1 MIQLVD
7 RGPNES
13 LIRFIPRFAY
23 KKIGPQERDLIH
35 GHWCQYCNNL
45 IQALY
50 YTDKPIDL
58 PKYEETRVLS
68 QGEKNDG
75 ELLKIVPNAEDKG
88 NYKVEFFRTPAGN
101 AEQITLKNHVLNFRG
116 LGSGNRDD
124 FFEVGE
130 RCCAYTSLIPM
141 RAETIVRELATVAG
155 FSLEGAKRY
164 DEGLTEPPPE
174 WIAEYMKKTQ
184 DYLTR
189 EIRTAPAVGDAQ
201 MALLIKRK
209 VVKDAFYNVIT
220 FLYREWDKKVEADKA
235 IAEAL
240 LAVQAQETA
249 QLLAEGDALA

>member
-13 LIRFIPRFAY
+13 LIRFTPRFAY
-23 KKIGPQERDLIH
+23 RKLGPLECDLIH
-35 GHWCQYCNNL
+35 GHFCMYCNNL

-88 NYKVEFFRTPAGN
+88 NYRVEYFRTPNGN
-101 AEQITLKNHVLNFRG
+101 AEQITLKNHVLNFAG
-116 LGSGNRDD
+116 LSVLGRDL

-130 RCCAYTSLIPM
+130 RCCSYTALIPL
-141 RAETIVRELATVAG
+141 RAETMIRELAVVAG

-164 DEGLTEPPPE
+164 TEGTEPTPE
-174 WIAEYMKKTQ
+174 WVAEYFKKTQ
-184 DYLTR
+184 DYLTK
-189 EIRTAPAVGDAQ
+189 EIRTTPAVGDSQ
-201 MALLIKRK
+201 MALLLKRK
-209 VVKDAFYNVIT
+209 SIKEYFPNVVT
-220 FLYREWDKKVEADKA
+220 FLYREWDQKVEADKA
-235 IAEAL
+235 MAEAL
-240 LAVQAQETA
+240 LAVQMKDTA
-249 QLLAEGDALA
+249 KMLAEDGALA